1 MKTMKALVKRNFTL
15 FFKDKGVFF
24 VSLITPLILLVLY
37 VTFLGDVYRD
47 VFLTALP
54 EALGIPEKVINGLV
68 GGQLLSSLLAVSC
81 VTVSFCANMLM
92 VADKAT
98 GVIRDLTV
106 TPVKPGT
113 LAISY
118 YLATLGSALTVN
130 LVALA
135 AGLGYLG
142 VTGWYLSVGDVARMV
157 LDVVLLVMFGTA
169 LSSVINHFLR
179 SQGQISAVGTI
190 VSSGYGF
197 ICGAYMPISNFAPG
211 LQKVLSFLPGTYG
224 TALLRSHA
232 MNGAFLELEKRNV
245 PEAVLNDLRSG
256 VDCSIEF
263 FGSPVPAGAMYTV
276 LIGAVV
282 LMMAVYILL
291 SGSGR
296 KQK

>member
-47 VFLTALP
+47 VFLTVLP

-142 VTGWYLSVGDVARMV
+142 VTGWYLNAGDVARML

>member
-47 VFLTALP
+47 VFLTVLP

-142 VTGWYLSVGDVARMV
+142 VTGWYLNAGDVARML

-263 FGSPVPAGAMYTV
+263 FGSPVSAGAMYTV